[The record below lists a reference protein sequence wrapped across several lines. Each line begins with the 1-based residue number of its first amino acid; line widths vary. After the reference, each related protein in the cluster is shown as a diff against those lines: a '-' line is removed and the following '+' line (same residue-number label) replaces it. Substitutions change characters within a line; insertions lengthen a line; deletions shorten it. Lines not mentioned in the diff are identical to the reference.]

1 MRLKSDELDEMKT
14 NFEICETWAKM
25 SGMDKDSLIHFTFIN
40 H

>member
-14 NFEICETWAKM
+14 NFEIWAWAKM